1 MTPKETGMLLA
12 YVTGACPQQAI
23 NELTPRAW
31 HDLLGHLEYEE
42 CRQAAR
48 MVAARQPFVSPSEI
62 IQEIADQRCA
72 GMAQSAAC
80 RGGDCRGCRIGW
92 CSHSCHPKAVAAI
105 AGPPVLAPARQAVER
120 GGEPVA
126 LGEAMKAIGRASP
139 RD

>member
-31 HDLLGHLEYEE
+31 HDILGHLEYEE

-48 MVAARQPFVSPSEI
+48 SVAARQPFVSPSEI
-62 IQEIADQRCA
+62 IREVADRRCA
-72 GMAQSAAC
+72 EMAQSEAC
-80 RGGDCRGCRIGW
+80 RGGDCGGCRRSW

-105 AGPPVLAPARQAVER
+105 AGPPPAPRPIQQER

-126 LGEAMKAIGRASP
+126 LGQAMRAITRSP
-139 RD
+139 